1 MSSQE
6 PNRSLS
12 HKLLQLGRLNLKTRN
27 GGADDKERAAA
38 HKPSPLQSSSNP
50 DFRIVHT
57 PDRLVSPRPIPS
69 VEECREEIKRWH
81 REAAETGPVDDDGGE
96 DESGDVE
103 FSLTPTVSRE
113 TGTRESRRL
122 AGEWAIQSTRRVA
135 SPEVAG
141 AGDGEGWDG
150 EMERV
155 LGTLGL
161 GGEGGGDEG
170 RGKGGEKGP
179 ASTGGRNKMKDLN
192 YGPFPI
198 FQPLP
203 GQIPRDIDLTNSKK
217 MKPPPLQTQRQK
229 AASGFLSPEDTE
241 KAYTLLRKS
250 LDKRKSP
257 LANEYTFSYSS
268 SDSDSDTPTA
278 TQHPAPQSL
287 NQTIYARGLC
297 PSCLHPRSK
306 IEALRCGRCHA
317 HLSAYLRAVTHT
329 SEPTVIKPST
339 NTNKNANKKSN
350 KKPPEP
356 ARTRPN
362 RPISPL
368 STAPAAKSPPPLRER
383 VYLSQA
389 RSASASQSRDRHGHG
404 GGKGDRKI
412 PVQSPTPAA
421 APKRRSASLR
431 NLAVSPARDYT
442 YLPLVESERR
452 PLVAR
457 EVGRGRGQGKGLQ
470 SRSRSRGRR
479 REGVGLGLGLT
490 RGEEDPRYVAEGED
504 AELLVSIYEE
514 YGGGGE
520 GGGEDRSRYTFG
532 GYV

>member
-6 PNRSLS
+6 PNHSLS
-12 HKLLQLGRLNLKTRN
+12 HKLRQLGRLNLKTRN
-27 GGADDKERAAA
+27 GGADDKE
-38 HKPSPLQSSSNP
+38 HSNKPSPLQSSSNP

-69 VEECREEIKRWH
+69 VEECRAEIKRWH
-81 REAAETGPVDDDGGE
+81 REAAEGVPVEDGGE
-96 DESGDVE
+96 GEGDDVE

-122 AGEWAIQSTRRVA
+122 AGEWAIQSSRRVA
-135 SPEVAG
+135 SPEAAG

-161 GGEGGGDEG
+161 GGGGGGDEG
-170 RGKGGEKGP
+170 RGKGEKE
-179 ASTGGRNKMKDLN
+179 ASYTAGRNKMNELN

-198 FQPLP
+198 FHPLP
-203 GQIPRDIDLTNSKK
+203 GQIPRDIDLAVNKK
-217 MKPPPLQTQRQK
+217 MKPPPLQTHNK
-229 AASGFLSPEDTE
+229 PPVGGFLSPEDTE
-241 KAYTLLRKS
+241 KAYTRLRKS

-257 LANEYTFSYSS
+257 LAKEYTFSSS
-268 SDSDSDTPTA
+268 SSSSDSDTPT
-278 TQHPAPQSL
+278 TIQPPPHPL
-287 NQTIYARGLC
+287 NRTIYARGLC

-317 HLSAYLRAVTHT
+317 HLSTYLRAATPV
-329 SEPTVIKPST
+329 SDPAIRKPR
-339 NTNKNANKKSN
+339 NDDNKT
-350 KKPPEP
+350 PPEP

-368 STAPAAKSPPPLRER
+368 STTPPSAAPAAKSPPPLRER
-383 VYLSQA
+383 AILSQG

-404 GGKGDRKI
+404 DGKGDGKTQ
-412 PVQSPTPAA
+412 VQSPTPAA

-452 PLVAR
+452 PLASR
-457 EVGRGRGQGKGLQ
+457 EVGRGGDKGKGLQ

-479 REGVGLGLGLT
+479 REGVGLGLGLG
-490 RGEEDPRYVAEGED
+490 RREEDPRYVAEGED

-520 GGGEDRSRYTFG
+520 GDGEDRSRYTFG

>member
-1 MSSQE
+1 MSQE

-12 HKLLQLGRLNLKTRN
+12 HKLRQLGRLNLKPRN
-27 GGADDKERAAA
+27 GGADDKE
-38 HKPSPLQSSSNP
+38 HSNKPSPAQTSSNT

-81 REAAETGPVDDDGGE
+81 REAAEMVAVDDDGGE
-96 DESGDVE
+96 DDDDNVE

-135 SPEVAG
+135 SPEAAG
-141 AGDGEGWDG
+141 AGNGEGWDG

-170 RGKGGEKGP
+170 RGEGGEKGP
-179 ASTGGRNKMKDLN
+179 ASTGGRNKMNELN

-203 GQIPRDIDLTNSKK
+203 GQIPRDIDLAVNKK
-217 MKPPPLQTQRQK
+217 MKPPPLQTHNK
-229 AASGFLSPEDTE
+229 PPVGGFLSPEDTE
-241 KAYTLLRKS
+241 KAYTRLRKS

-257 LANEYTFSYSS
+257 LVNEYTFSSS
-268 SDSDSDTPTA
+268 SSSSSSSSDTPTA
-278 TQHPAPQSL
+278 IQPPPPHAF

-317 HLSAYLRAVTHT
+317 HLSTYLRNTTSGSDPAVPKRRNGKYNGKAT
-329 SEPTVIKPST
+329 
-339 NTNKNANKKSN
+339 
-350 KKPPEP
+350 PET

-368 STAPAAKSPPPLRER
+368 STTPPLAAPAAKSPPPLRER
-383 VYLSQA
+383 AILSQG
-389 RSASASQSRDRHGHG
+389 RSASASQSRERHGHG
-404 GGKGDRKI
+404 HGHEKGDGRNAA
-412 PVQSPTPAA
+412 QSPAPAS

-457 EVGRGRGQGKGLQ
+457 EVRRGGGQGKGLQ

-490 RGEEDPRYVAEGED
+490 RGEEDPWYVAEGQD

-514 YGGGGE
+514 YGGGEGDGE
-520 GGGEDRSRYTFG
+520 GRSRYTFG